1 MSYVSK
7 SARKAAIT
15 LVTVASAAMVQT
27 SNAAIT
33 SLVSFGDSLSDSGN
47 MHAVTNIFTA
57 PYAGVNSDGPVWTGH
72 LSESLGLGTH

>member
-15 LVTVASAAMVQT
+15 LAAVASAAMVQT
-27 SNAAIT
+27 SHAAIT

-47 MHAVTNIFTA
+47 
-57 PYAGVNSDGPVWTGH
+57 YACSDKHIYCT
-72 LSESLGLGTH
+72 LRRREL

>member
-15 LVTVASAAMVQT
+15 LATVASAAMVQT

-33 SLVSFGDSLSDSGN
+33 N
-47 MHAVTNIFTA
+47 
-57 PYAGVNSDGPVWTGH
+57 
-72 LSESLGLGTH
+72 LGRK